1 MRYMRSLV
9 RYIRSPI
16 RSLNRSVTIKFI
28 LDQTHVLSTLN
39 CKQTQLQSNSFSIQL
54 IFYQTH
60 FWSNLFAIKLIF
72 DPTYFLS
79 NSFLVKLICDQ
90 THLRSNSIANKLIC
104 DQTQLQSNSIAIKLN
119 RIPTVETIKELY
131 MQYKFSEST
140 KITYYLPIYIKLYLG
155 FETLNQLYLKKKQ
168 TNLQN
173 VTLSGQFRHR
183 F

>member
-60 FWSNLFAIKLIF
+60 FWSNSFAI
-72 DPTYFLS
+72 
-79 NSFLVKLICDQ
+79 
-90 THLRSNSIANKLIC
+90 KLIC
-104 DQTQLQSNSIAIKLN
+104 DQTQLQTNSFAIKLNCNQTQLQSNSIAFQLSKQVRSYNAIQILRK
-119 RIPTVETIKELY
+119 
-131 MQYKFSEST
+131 YKNNLLFT
-140 KITYYLPIYIKLYLG
+140 DLHK
-155 FETLNQLYLKKKQ
+155 TLFG
-168 TNLQN
+168 
-173 VTLSGQFRHR
+173 V
-183 F
+183 